1 MKQFIRVKNWHGY
14 AAVVLINVNGRA
26 NTRAGLGLGF
36 EGWWNIVL
44 CLSVSNV
51 ESGPQVANG
60 AEIREFFG
68 LFPMGGCGGVLHGLG
83 KQTKKH
89 KWA

>member
-26 NTRAGLGLGF
+26 NARAGLGLGF
-36 EGWWNIVL
+36 EGWWYIVL
-44 CLSVSNV
+44 CLSVSND

-68 LFPMGGCGGVLHGLG
+68 LFPMGGEVGCCAG
-83 KQTKKH
+83 
-89 KWA
+89 